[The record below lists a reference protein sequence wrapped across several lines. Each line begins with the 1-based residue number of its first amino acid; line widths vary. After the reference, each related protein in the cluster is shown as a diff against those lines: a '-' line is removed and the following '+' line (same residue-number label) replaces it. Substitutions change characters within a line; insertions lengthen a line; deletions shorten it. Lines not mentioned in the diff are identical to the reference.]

1 MASNNGYTPSLKM
14 SDSSDG
20 DASGTRSLLRRAWN
34 NENAVG
40 TINGKKMVITPFRGV
55 NNLGDFLARQNYICG
70 GPNQL
75 KSAKPGLKNRM
86 GSILSSC
93 DGSGVEGFS
102 GNPKFVADSSDYIK
116 YKKQVSMN
124 ANY

>member
-40 TINGKKMVITPFRGV
+40 TINSKKMVITPFRGV

-75 KSAKPGLKNRM
+75 KSSKPGLKNRM
-86 GSILSSC
+86 GSILSIC
-93 DGSGVEGFS
+93 DGSGVDGFS
-102 GNPKFVADSSDYIK
+102 GNPKFVSDSSDYVR